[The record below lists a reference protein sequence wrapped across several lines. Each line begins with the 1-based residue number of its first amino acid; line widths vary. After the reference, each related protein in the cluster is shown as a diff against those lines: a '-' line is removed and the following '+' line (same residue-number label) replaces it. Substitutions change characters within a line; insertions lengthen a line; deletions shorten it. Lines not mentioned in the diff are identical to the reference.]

1 MRSSTRRRITLRNR
15 DVDYDVVVSRVA
27 CHTRVRVGPRGVE
40 VVKPVG
46 VGDEE
51 ISSFLHRNET
61 WVLAQ
66 LDRVSSLRGLRRPE
80 QFQFGELMFR
90 GAPTPVRVK
99 LVETN
104 ARGNVVSLRDGE
116 IIVRRGAKT
125 QTPPSRGLENWLR
138 KQARAAIAV
147 HLAIL
152 SSRIGEQPGRVY
164 VMGQRTKWGNC
175 SARRNLSFNWRLILA
190 PDFVLRY
197 LVTHEVVHLA
207 VPDHSAKFW
216 LTVQSLCPETENAK
230 QWLSSHYAQ
239 LTVDL
244 AHVLGTDTTLRGL
257 ACGSERLGRPVT
269 PIETN
274 SRTEGKSSHDA

>member
-1 MRSSTRRRITLRNR
+1 MKSSTRRRVTLRDR
-15 DVDYDVVVSRVA
+15 SVGYDVVVSKAA

-40 VVKPVG
+40 VVQPVG

-51 ISSFLHRNET
+51 VSSFLHRNDT

-80 QFQFGELMFR
+80 QLHFGELMFR
-90 GAPTPVRVK
+90 GAPTPVRIE

-104 ARGNVVSLRDGE
+104 ARGNVVSLSDGG

-125 QTPPSRGLENWLR
+125 QTPAARGLENWLR
-138 KQARAAIAV
+138 KQARSAIAT
-147 HLAIL
+147 HLATMT
-152 SSRIGEQPGRVY
+152 SRIGQQPRRVY

-216 LTVQSLCPETENAK
+216 LTVQSLCPEAEKAK
-230 QWLSSHYAQ
+230 QWLSRNHAQ

-244 AHVLGTDTTLRGL
+244 AHVLGTDVTLRGL
-257 ACGSERLGRPVT
+257 ACGSELLGRPVST
-269 PIETN
+269 IETN
-274 SRTEGKSSHDA
+274 SRTEGESSHDA